1 MDLHK
6 FFKYSLPIGIVG
18 FVLNLILFAT
28 NGFYELVVPVL
39 ENSSLDGSVFTFFDD
54 LIFYTPCI
62 FMVLFAAYLVAGQ
75 IYLKKIPEENEERI
89 ASNHIRKNQKEL
101 RAIEEKAEFLKNNY
115 YTNCPNCGSAR
126 EADEKICSYCSAS
139 LVIEY
144 KNK

>member
-62 FMVLFAAYLVAGQ
+62 FMVLFA
-75 IYLKKIPEENEERI
+75 
-89 ASNHIRKNQKEL
+89 
-101 RAIEEKAEFLKNNY
+101 
-115 YTNCPNCGSAR
+115 
-126 EADEKICSYCSAS
+126 
-139 LVIEY
+139 
-144 KNK
+144 